1 MQTVCYVFRD
11 IVKLGKQRQFANG
24 IKVRYIEQSNLTD
37 NLLLM
42 PFSWESLS
50 NKWFCGS
57 RTTEYLY
64 RKWTLTLTL
73 HYICDFYIPHSP
85 QCFAF
90 RTVEITDIS
99 LELYFCHLEYFK
111 CNMAE

>member
-1 MQTVCYVFRD
+1 MQTVYYAFQD
-11 IVKLGKQRQFANG
+11 IIKLEKQRQFANG
-24 IKVRYIEQSNLTD
+24 IKVSYVEQSNLTD

-64 RKWTLTLTL
+64 RKWALPLTL
-73 HYICDFYIPHSP
+73 HYICDFYISHSP
-85 QCFAF
+85 QCFAL

-111 CNMAE
+111 QV